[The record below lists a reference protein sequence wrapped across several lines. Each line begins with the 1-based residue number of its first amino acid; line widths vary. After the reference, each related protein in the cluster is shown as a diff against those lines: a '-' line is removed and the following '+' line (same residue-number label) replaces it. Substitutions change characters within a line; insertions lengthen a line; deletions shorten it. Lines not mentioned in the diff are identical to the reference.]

1 MKGKFEMTKRFEK
14 ELAEAET
21 ILSNY
26 KKNLTK
32 YFDNPTSY
40 SKLVSALMPIM
51 QEQIKLIDDFR
62 DSSIEIGVE
71 QDITLGGLTGPK
83 LIFGMQSF
91 DPHYTTAYAKVAT
104 SGVYKLSDYKFKNYD
119 DYKEYSDSLDEVVN
133 KFPELSVGTD
143 SRTTEIDIYY
153 KKSDEMIAAHVIP
166 MILSI
171 FNNFATANNVKV
183 KIGQKS
189 ANRFVFRFV
198 R

>member
-1 MKGKFEMTKRFEK
+1 MTKRFEK

-26 KKNLTK
+26 EKNLTK
-32 YFDNPTSY
+32 YFDNPASY
-40 SKLVSALMPIM
+40 GKFVSTLMPVM

-62 DSSIEIGVE
+62 DSSIEISVG

-83 LIFGMQSF
+83 LMFGMQSF
-91 DPHYTTAYAKVAT
+91 DPRYTTAYAKVAT

-119 DYKEYSDSLDEVVN
+119 DYKEYSDAFDEVAN
-133 KFPELSVGTD
+133 KFPDLSVGVNA
-143 SRTTEIDIYY
+143 RTTEIDIYY
-153 KKSDEMIAAHVIP
+153 KKTDEMIATHVVP
-166 MILSI
+166 MIYSI

-183 KIGQKS
+183 IISQKS
-189 ANRFVFRFV
+189 ATRFTFKFV

>member
-1 MKGKFEMTKRFEK
+1 MAKRFEK
-14 ELAEAET
+14 ERAEAET

-26 KKNLTK
+26 KKNLIS

-40 SKLVSALMPIM
+40 NKLISALMPVM
-51 QEQIKLIDDFR
+51 QEQLKLIDDFR

-119 DYKEYSDSLDEVVN
+119 DYKEYSDSLDEIVN
-133 KFPELSVGTD
+133 KFPELSVGAD
-143 SRTTEIDIYY
+143 SRTTEISIYY
-153 KKSDEMIAAHVIP
+153 KKTEEIITAHVIP
-166 MILSI
+166 VISSL
-171 FNNFATANNVKV
+171 FTNFAQANHVQV
-183 KIGQKS
+183 KIKQKS

>member
-1 MKGKFEMTKRFEK
+1 MTKRFEK

-26 KKNLTK
+26 KKNLIS

-40 SKLVSALMPIM
+40 SKLVGALMPIM

-71 QDITLGGLTGPK
+71 QDITLGGLNGPK
-83 LIFGMQSF
+83 LTFGMQSF

-104 SGVYKLSDYKFKNYD
+104 GGIYKLSDYKFKNYD
-119 DYKEYSDSLDEVVN
+119 DYKEYSDSLDEIVS

-143 SRTTEIDIYY
+143 SRTTEINIYY
-153 KKSDEMIAAHVIP
+153 KKPDEIITAHVMH
-166 MILSI
+166 MISTI
-171 FNNFATANNVKV
+171 FTNFAQANHVQV
-183 KIGQKS
+183 KIKQKS
-189 ANRFVFRFV
+189 ANRFVFKFV
-198 R
+198 H

>member
-32 YFDNPTSY
+32 YFDNSTSY
-40 SKLVSALMPIM
+40 SKLVGALMPIM

-83 LIFGMQSF
+83 LIFGMQNF

-133 KFPELSVGTD
+133 KFPELSVGAD
-143 SRTTEIDIYY
+143 SQTTEIDIYY
-153 KKSDEMIAAHVIP
+153 KKTDEMIATHVVP

-171 FNNFATANNVKV
+171 FTNFATANNVKV

-189 ANRFVFRFV
+189 ANCFVFRFV

>member
-26 KKNLTK
+26 EKNLAK
-32 YFDNPTSY
+32 YFDNPASY
-40 SKLVSALMPIM
+40 GKFVSTLMPVM

-62 DSSIEIGVE
+62 DSSIEISVG

-83 LIFGMQSF
+83 LMFGMQSF

-119 DYKEYSDSLDEVVN
+119 DYKEYSDAFDEVAN
-133 KFPELSVGTD
+133 KFPDLRVGVNA
-143 SRTTEIDIYY
+143 RTTEIDIYY
-153 KKSDEMIAAHVIP
+153 KKTDEMIATHVIP
-166 MILSI
+166 MIYSI

-183 KIGQKS
+183 KISQKS
-189 ANRFVFRFV
+189 ANRFTFRFV

>member
-1 MKGKFEMTKRFEK
+1 MAKRFEK

-26 KKNLTK
+26 EKNLAK
-32 YFDNPTSY
+32 YFDNPASY
-40 SKLVSALMPIM
+40 GKFVSTLMPVM

-62 DSSIEIGVE
+62 DSSTEISVG

-83 LIFGMQSF
+83 LMFGMQSF

-119 DYKEYSDSLDEVVN
+119 DYKEYSDLLDEVVN
-133 KFPELSVGTD
+133 KFPELSVGAD
-143 SRTTEIDIYY
+143 SRTTEISIYY
-153 KKSDEMIAAHVIP
+153 KKTDELITTHVVPI
-166 MILSI
+166 ILSI

>member
-14 ELAEAET
+14 EYAEAET

-26 KKNLTK
+26 KKNLIS

-83 LIFGMQSF
+83 LTFGMQSF
-91 DPHYTTAYAKVAT
+91 DPRYTTAYAKVAT
-104 SGVYKLSDYKFKNYD
+104 SGVYKLSDYKFKSYD
-119 DYKEYSDSLDEVVN
+119 DYKEYSDLLDEVVN
-133 KFPELSVGTD
+133 KFPELSVGAD
-143 SRTTEIDIYY
+143 SRITEISIYY
-153 KKSDEMIAAHVIP
+153 KKTDEMITAHVIP

-183 KIGQKS
+183 KIKQKS